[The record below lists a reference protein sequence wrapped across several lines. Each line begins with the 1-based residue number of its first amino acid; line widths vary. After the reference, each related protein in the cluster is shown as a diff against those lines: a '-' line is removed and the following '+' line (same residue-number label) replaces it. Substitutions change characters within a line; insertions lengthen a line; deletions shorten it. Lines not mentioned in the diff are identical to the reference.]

1 MVQKVG
7 NFERAAFEISQ
18 RSWPDGS
25 RHTKKAQK
33 ITISTIAFECEN
45 FSQRKLTKERKL
57 IILALIKCPDCRREV
72 SDLAEFCINCG
83 RPMLPKSRQKAD
95 IVSIFSDNPND
106 LREEQEPT
114 RAANGSFFV
123 VIVGLLIVFAFLV
136 VSVRGSQPKAG
147 KKPTSGTTNASKPDY
162 NMAPPPSPVSPL
174 QPEISKPLSAE
185 ETALKEAIELTK
197 SHPNSSLF
205 MKITGYKYA
214 LEELDK
220 LKKNYPSFKADVI
233 ASLTNEFVAT
243 KSTLES
249 KLQQQDADALRG
261 LNYSVLKDS
270 ATGSIKR
277 SLDIRLEKKIDKET
291 LTNLAIHLEKS
302 STKFSQTFI
311 CYFLP
316 GQKPG
321 SGAWATTHF
330 TPKLVVKILGPSLEF
345 EKKAKEEPLQKSD
358 IVIGKWFDNS
368 PFIGGV
374 ISFVKRSSKTIMIR
388 KFKDGSGK
396 DFEMLQTKKSGKDC
410 FTRKD
415 GNVNGE
421 YYLIEKNGALGIYD
435 SDGLLKTIS
444 KAD

>member
-1 MVQKVG
+1 M
-7 NFERAAFEISQ
+7 
-18 RSWPDGS
+18 
-25 RHTKKAQK
+25 
-33 ITISTIAFECEN
+33 
-45 FSQRKLTKERKL
+45 
-57 IILALIKCPDCRREV
+57 ALIKCPDCKREI
-72 SDLAEFCINCG
+72 SDLAEFCIGCG
-83 RPMLPKSRQKAD
+83 RPMLPQKQQRSN
-95 IVSIFSDNPND
+95 IGTIFSDSPSEQIKEQQPEND
-106 LREEQEPT
+106 SS
-114 RAANGSFFV
+114 NSFSVAV
-123 VIVGLLIVFAFLV
+123 VGFLIVFVLLV
-136 VSVRGSQPKAG
+136 VSIVSSLPKTG
-147 KKPTSGTTNASKPDY
+147 KKTASVADNILKSKPSY
-162 NMAPPPSPVSPL
+162 TPATEPTPVLPP

-185 ETALKEAIELTK
+185 ETALKAAIDFTK
-197 SHPNSSLF
+197 SHPNSSLY

-220 LKKNYPSFKADVI
+220 LKKTYPSFKVDVI

-249 KLQQQDADALRG
+249 KLQQQDADTFRG

-302 STKFSQTFI
+302 STKFSKTFI
-311 CYFLP
+311 CYYLP
-316 GQKPG
+316 GQEPG

-374 ISFVKRSSKTIMIR
+374 ISFVKRSSKTM
-388 KFKDGSGK
+388 
-396 DFEMLQTKKSGKDC
+396 
-410 FTRKD
+410 
-415 GNVNGE
+415 
-421 YYLIEKNGALGIYD
+421 
-435 SDGLLKTIS
+435 
-444 KAD
+444 